1 MDTQIMTPAYRGD
14 GDRPLARR
22 RKAWRS
28 SREETH
34 MRSLNAAWAVVVGLS
49 GLLAAC
55 ASLSLE
61 PPRINIAN
69 VTMKEMKLFEQVYD
83 LELRIQNPNDSEL
96 DVTGL
101 KFDLDINDRFFGS
114 GVSDQRLT
122 IGRLNSGVIR
132 VETVTTLVG
141 FARQV
146 LGAATTGLTR
156 VSYRI
161 TGTLFVGTPTS
172 RLPFDDK
179 GEMDFPVASQ

>member
-1 MDTQIMTPAYRGD
+1 MGSV
-14 GDRPLARR
+14 
-22 RKAWRS
+22 KVV
-28 SREETH
+28 
-34 MRSLNAAWAVVVGLS
+34 WAVVVGLS

-83 LELRIQNPNDSEL
+83 LELRIQNPNDSDL

-101 KFDLDINDRFFGS
+101 NFDLDINDKFFGS
-114 GVSDQRLT
+114 GISDQRLT
-122 IGRLNSGVIR
+122 ISRLSSGLIR
-132 VETVTTLVG
+132 VEAVTTLVG

-146 LGAATTGLTR
+146 LGVATAGLTR

-161 TGTLFVGTPTS
+161 KGTLFVGTPTT